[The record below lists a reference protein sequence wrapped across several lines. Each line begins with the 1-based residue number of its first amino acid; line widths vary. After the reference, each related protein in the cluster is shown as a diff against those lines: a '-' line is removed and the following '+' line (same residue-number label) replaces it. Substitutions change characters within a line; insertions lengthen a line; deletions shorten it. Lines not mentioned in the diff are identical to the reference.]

1 MKLIHLVAIGAIF
14 AATSIGWRLLSEA
27 VAVRTNAQNSKLCL
41 NVEGNW
47 GPPMV
52 QQHPRIFYA
61 SPTNRKAMREIQP
74 EASNVSVDLAYDR
87 KKKGLL
93 WYRTYRVDFH
103 ATYDVANPTPIRQTV
118 YVEFTL
124 PAKGTSYDD
133 FQLRV
138 GDRESTQRTP
148 REGKITEAVHLEAGA
163 SMPVTIA
170 YRSRGLDSWRYV
182 FGENPRIRN
191 FTLAMATNFAEID
204 FPHGTGSPNTRET
217 TADGGWKLGWEY
229 PDVIAANA
237 IGMGMPSVL
246 NPGPTVA
253 RITYFAPIS
262 LLFFF
267 AVLVIV
273 GMARGQN
280 LHPMNYFFLAAG
292 YFAFQLLLAYLV
304 DVIPL
309 FPAFFVSCVVSLG
322 LVCGYVWAVAGR
334 RFALITALAQ
344 TAYMVLFSYSF
355 FFEGLSGLTITIGA
369 VLTLALLMW
378 MTAKVDWPKIFAQSV
393 KPRRQVPPPVPQA
406 G

>member
-1 MKLIHLVAIGAIF
+1 MKLIHLVAIGGIF
-14 AATSIGWRLLSEA
+14 AATSLGWHLLSEA
-27 VAVRTNAQNSKLCL
+27 VAFRTNEQDAKLCL

-52 QQHPRIFYA
+52 QNHPRIFYA
-61 SPTNRKAMREIQP
+61 SPTNRKAMREVQP
-74 EASNVSVDLAYDR
+74 EASDVAVHLAYDR

-93 WYRTYRVDFH
+93 WYRTYEVDFRG
-103 ATYDVANPTPIRQTV
+103 TYEVVNPTPIRQTV
-118 YVEFTL
+118 YVEFKL

-138 GDRESTQRTP
+138 GELESTQRTP
-148 REGKITEAVHLEAGA
+148 RDGMITEAVHLEPGA
-163 SMPVTIA
+163 STPVTIA

-191 FTLAMATNFAEID
+191 FTLAMETNFEEID
-204 FPHGTGSPNTRET
+204 FPQGTGSPNQRESLP
-217 TADGGWKLGWEY
+217 DGGWNLQWEY

-237 IGMGMPSVL
+237 IGMSMPSVL
-246 NPGPTVA
+246 NPGPTVE
-253 RITYFAPIS
+253 RITFFAPIS

-267 AVLVIV
+267 AVLVII
-273 GMARGQN
+273 GMATDKN

-309 FPAFFVSCVVSLG
+309 HASFVISCLVSLL
-322 LVCGYVWAVAGR
+322 LVGSYVWAVAGA
-334 RFALITALAQ
+334 RFAAITAIAQ
-344 TAYMVLFSYSF
+344 TAYMGLFSYSF

-369 VLTLALLMW
+369 IVTLALLMW
-378 MTAKVDWPKIFAQSV
+378 MTANVDWPKIFADATKRRSV
-393 KPRRQVPPPVPQA
+393 TPPPVPQA